1 MYLNQCWLRSN
12 KVQRYLHDSIVA
24 ASARAN
30 ILYNELENYTYNSL
44 RPSDAYMRRW
54 TNHHCFR

>member
-1 MYLNQCWLRSN
+1 MYLDQCWLRSN
-12 KVQRYLHDSIVA
+12 KVQRYLYDSIVA

-30 ILYNELENYTYNSL
+30 ILYNELENYTY
-44 RPSDAYMRRW
+44 MRRW